1 MVKIDASEY
10 DANWITDEE
19 TSVESAPPEEAE
31 GAGQQVQAES
41 DSDTPTETEQQAKQA
56 VEALKNVLS
65 SDTGNRDSTAKSG
78 GADNSAL
85 SEISEKEWIPYR
97 GPEGGEGWQNAQNPE
112 DIRYVN
118 DPPGEV
124 ADGYEDVADEWGSD
138 NGESWTQ
145 EDKVAFLQ
153 DAITGLEE
161 MRNSGLWNE
170 NVNYDDV
177 SPGSAVGVM
186 NMHTGYETQPAIVES
201 VDWDANTMEVTYKD
215 GEVEAARLGDVA
227 FTYNAEGSDVAQQ
240 TAEDITSQLSDT
252 DDPFTAIES
261 ALPERLRNRFV
272 DAADG
277 HDDPLEALDTFIE
290 EHANDWQVGRTQTL
304 SDVSEGLAEQ
314 GYYPDRGEAVSGFG
328 VELPAEDATFEDGL
342 DEVLS
347 KNFEF
352 DRDRTIALQRYVK
365 DRINRDDMDV
375 PDVDAQSQRSFVR
388 TLKSAHDTGMLDSI
402 RKVEREE
409 NVSKRG
415 ESFAWCAGDSIT
427 VKNNLTNE
435 NVREYHEDG
444 IAVAETAGGILIHEI
459 AHSLHDTQIREEND
473 TPDDVL
479 ELGVKRYT
487 LGDSVS
493 EEGVESEVSQYA
505 TANYAEFVA
514 EVFTGLVKGE
524 EYSETVMDKY
534 QNVHGPPLG
543 EVEQFRE
550 GMDTLEL
557 SENNGFVYPDYLP
570 KPLADEA
577 RAIHD
582 LNGGGSVKSVSK
594 DWVPYQGP
602 KGGEGWQN
610 MENPEDVRY
619 QENAPG
625 KVHPDYQDM
634 AEDWGSESE
643 SSAEFQEEWEEV
655 TTHHMMSEDT
665 REVQAEASG
674 FLEAN
679 TDAKT
684 VSFNGF
690 RPEHIRPAGER
701 FKSLDDTFDLSDID
715 RFGDH
720 GELQNNFNVDHRNTA
735 GYFMADAGITND
747 RVHVVA
753 KPNSVNEP
761 RSIRIDNEEWLVTN
775 DRYQTIV
782 HEVAHYLHF
791 KEFKARE
798 DSPRQAWDRYYD
810 QLDSDKEELLKDEVS
825 VYAATSA
832 FEAVAEIATGLMYGY
847 EFSDEVMAIYE
858 EHGGPEV
865 RDMGFEEVSWDED
878 PEDVT
883 TLKEDENPYLVEAEI
898 VEESFRRWAS
908 SDGEAV
914 KSLSK
919 NWIPYVGPQG
929 GEGWQDTQDPDNIR
943 YQTDAPGEVAAGY
956 DDEHWSRD
964 QRAVSEPDHELGYV
978 SDENGPTLNVTT
990 ASEAESLAEAG
1001 ASEGASSRHMHVAT
1015 WRDSDEAVTH
1025 RAFVTNYGPDME
1037 RNRTGEKPL
1046 LGERAVAADSFLRN
1060 LGFGENLP
1068 NHFLNRQQ
1076 RYLAVESVPGKEVR
1090 EAPDEWKQ
1098 NVDEERAKDFAAAV
1112 MIAGNSDLHSK
1123 NILLDEDGTFY
1134 AVDVDKSAGD
1144 FENGP
1149 TRFKNRG
1156 VTSIKYALRDMGIDI
1171 SRGELAKRIETVA
1184 NRYDADDVLED
1195 VPNSMWSEKDR
1206 HQFRDNIRTNLEVA
1220 QEGRLL

>member
-10 DANWITDEE
+10 DANWITDEQ
-19 TSVESAPPEEAE
+19 TPVESAPPEEADE
-31 GAGQQVQAES
+31 AEQQGQAES
-41 DSDTPTETEQQAKQA
+41 GSDTPTETEQQAKQA
-56 VEALKNVLS
+56 VEALKTVLN
-65 SDTGNRDSTAKSG
+65 SDTGSRNSTAKSG

-85 SEISEKEWIPYR
+85 SGISEKAWIPYR

-124 ADGYEDVADEWGSD
+124 AEGYEDVADEWGSD

-177 SPGSAVGVM
+177 SAGSAVGVM
-186 NMHTGYETQPAIVES
+186 NIHTGFETQPAIVES
-201 VDWDANTMEVTYKD
+201 VDWDANTMEVTYQD

-227 FTYNAEGSDVAQQ
+227 FTYNAGGSDVAQQ
-240 TAEDITSQLSDT
+240 TAEDITSQLSET

-314 GYYPDRGEAVSGFG
+314 GHYPDRGEAVSGFG
-328 VELPAEDATFEDGL
+328 VELPAEDTTFEDGL
-342 DEVLS
+342 NEVLS

-352 DRDRTIALQRYVK
+352 ARDRTIALQRYVK

-427 VKNNLTNE
+427 IKNNLTNE
-435 NVREYHEDG
+435 NVREYHENG

-459 AHSLHDTQIREEND
+459 AHSLHDTQIRDESD

-487 LGDSVS
+487 LGDPVS

-524 EYSETVMDKY
+524 EYSDTVMDKY
-534 QNVHGPPLG
+534 QNVHGPPLE

-557 SENNGFVYPDYLP
+557 SEDNEFIYPDYLP

-582 LNGGGSVKSVSK
+582 LNGGASVKSV
-594 DWVPYQGP
+594 
-602 KGGEGWQN
+602 
-610 MENPEDVRY
+610 
-619 QENAPG
+619 
-625 KVHPDYQDM
+625 
-634 AEDWGSESE
+634 
-643 SSAEFQEEWEEV
+643 
-655 TTHHMMSEDT
+655 
-665 REVQAEASG
+665 
-674 FLEAN
+674 
-679 TDAKT
+679 
-684 VSFNGF
+684 
-690 RPEHIRPAGER
+690 
-701 FKSLDDTFDLSDID
+701 
-715 RFGDH
+715 
-720 GELQNNFNVDHRNTA
+720 
-735 GYFMADAGITND
+735 
-747 RVHVVA
+747 
-753 KPNSVNEP
+753 
-761 RSIRIDNEEWLVTN
+761 
-775 DRYQTIV
+775 
-782 HEVAHYLHF
+782 
-791 KEFKARE
+791 
-798 DSPRQAWDRYYD
+798 
-810 QLDSDKEELLKDEVS
+810 
-825 VYAATSA
+825 
-832 FEAVAEIATGLMYGY
+832 
-847 EFSDEVMAIYE
+847 
-858 EHGGPEV
+858 
-865 RDMGFEEVSWDED
+865 
-878 PEDVT
+878 
-883 TLKEDENPYLVEAEI
+883 
-898 VEESFRRWAS
+898 
-908 SDGEAV
+908 
-914 KSLSK
+914 SK

-929 GEGWQDTQDPDNIR
+929 GEGWQDTQDPNNIR

-1001 ASEGASSRHMHVAT
+1001 ASEGASARHMHVAT

-1060 LGFGENLP
+1060 LGFSENLP

-1123 NILLDEDGTFY
+1123 NLLLDEDGTFY

-1156 VTSIKYALRDMGIDI
+1156 VTSIKYALRDMGIEV
-1171 SRGELAKRIETVA
+1171 SRGELAKRVETVA
-1184 NRYDADDVLED
+1184 TRYDAADALED
-1195 VPNSMWSEKDR
+1195 VPNSMWSDKDR
-1206 HQFRDNIRTNLEVA
+1206 HQFRENIRTNLEVA